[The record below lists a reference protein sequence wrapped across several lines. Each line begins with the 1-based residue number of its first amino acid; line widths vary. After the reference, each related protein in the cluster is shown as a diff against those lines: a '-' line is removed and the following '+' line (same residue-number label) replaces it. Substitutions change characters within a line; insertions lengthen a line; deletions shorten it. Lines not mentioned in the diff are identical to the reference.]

1 MKKYLDLE
9 GFEEFILDLKI
20 DEPQTVYTEEVDGG
34 HIDAYQFKKI
44 QFAGETIVLYSNPY
58 ADIGIIQDST
68 LIPIEDYIEGVFQD
82 LEMYGEYKVFI
93 EE

>member
-9 GFEEFILDLKI
+9 GFEEFIRNLKI
-20 DEPQTVYTEEVDGG
+20 DESQTVYTEEVDSG

-44 QFAGETIVLYSNPY
+44 HFAGETIVLYDNPY
-58 ADIGIIQDST
+58 ADIGIIQDSA